1 MPLIKDFFRGET
13 RRLSRGTIAAT
24 AAAAAAA
31 LLYGCIPRD
40 VGYVEIKTVPVAPT
54 TTATLYLDAVKL
66 EPVKNGTAVLR
77 EGVGTIKL
85 ATDGNGGNRA
95 LLCEI
100 LVRKN
105 RITSITV
112 SVLEHPPRCLC
123 RNGGPADAQGSRTC
137 VG

>member
-1 MPLIKDFFRGET
+1 MAPGKNTRGGEI
-13 RRLSRGTIAAT
+13 RRPWRG
-24 AAAAAAA
+24 AAAAGVA
-31 LLYGCIPRD
+31 LLCGCVPGD
-40 VGYVEIKTVPVAPT
+40 VGYVEIKTVPVAPS
-54 TTATLYLDAVKL
+54 TTAPLYLDAVKL

-77 EGVGTIKL
+77 QSVGTIKL
-85 ATDGNGGNRA
+85 GTDGNGGNRA

-100 LVRKN
+100 VVRKN

-123 RNGGPADAQGSRTC
+123 RNNGPADAQGTRSC

>member
-1 MPLIKDFFRGET
+1 VPLIKELRKI
-13 RRLSRGTIAAT
+13 RRPFWC
-24 AAAAAAA
+24 AAAAGIV
-31 LLYGCIPRD
+31 LLSGCAPRD
-40 VGYVEIKTVPVAPT
+40 VGYVEIKTVPVAPS
-54 TTATLYLDAVKL
+54 TTAVLYLDAVKI

-85 ATDGNGGNRA
+85 ATDGNSGNRA
-95 LLCEI
+95 FLCEI
-100 LVRKN
+100 VVRKN

-123 RNGGPADAQGSRTC
+123 RNNGPADAQGARSC